1 MQGPR
6 SWGPGPGLSV
16 MTQGPPR
23 PRPGRDVNDQIMS
36 TACTGRR
43 RGGGQFQIIEPS
55 GGREGTKPIF
65 YHKPSRRQIYH
76 NTQQYGSHSRHSI
89 QILDLSEKELNKGP
103 L

>member
-43 RGGGQFQIIEPS
+43 WGGGQFQIIEPS
-55 GGREGTKPIF
+55 GGPGNKANFLSQTRAVKLTT
-65 YHKPSRRQIYH
+65 
-76 NTQQYGSHSRHSI
+76 TQQYGSHSRHYSDI
-89 QILDLSEKELNKGP
+89 SEKELNKGP